1 MEEVFADFLSDD
13 QMNNMKL
20 LDQIMQKSVSNGVQ
34 IGVPWNK
41 EVYDYLFESGEN
53 IDLSNILNMNVI
65 VAEVQQDIF

>member
-20 LDQIMQKSVSNGVQ
+20 LDQIIQKSVSNGVQ

>member
-13 QMNNMKL
+13 QINNMKL
-20 LDQIMQKSVSNGVQ
+20 LDQIMQKSVCNGVQ

-53 IDLSNILNMNVI
+53 IDLSDILNMNVI